1 MIWKFLV
8 ATSPL
13 AKNQIRP
20 KDIIED
26 IIKSRIPKII
36 MTIASIKIQVINPNL
51 LTTNFTRLFHSN
63 SIPKS
68 FIKTLVLYKSNET
81 PIEER
86 IRLRTKITSIS

>member
-36 MTIASIKIQVINPNL
+36 MTIASIKI
-51 LTTNFTRLFHSN
+51 
-63 SIPKS
+63 KS
-68 FIKTLVLYKSNET
+68 
-81 PIEER
+81 
-86 IRLRTKITSIS
+86 